1 MNEGKPLRVAELAER
16 WNCSAGK
23 VRKLI
28 HSGQIGVLRLGTT
41 MVRIPLASIL
51 AFEEQWQHP
60 IVPTPAASPAASVG
74 TANTSEF
81 IALQAARVV
90 MRART
95 PPRRRGAR
103 HD

>member
-41 MVRIPLASIL
+41 MVRIPLASVL

-60 IVPTPAASPAASVG
+60 IVPTPAAAQAASVG
-74 TANTSEF
+74 MANTPES
-81 IALQAARVV
+81 IALRAARIT
-90 MRART
+90 MRAR
-95 PPRRRGAR
+95 RAR
-103 HD
+103 